1 MLSISP
7 KHYHNEK
14 ETWSDF
20 ILEAVKDTIIPEMDG
35 AYTILIVIQFC
46 LELLLFLV
54 AVIVVKWPQAA
65 LIRAETTQEEQTVKT
80 LNRIHRANQPQLLE
94 LDEHAG
100 LVQDTCLLIACHKSC
115 VTAERTHTF
124 ANTLRA
130 ALKVF
135 PPKAIFVCDNAPSL
149 NPWDRTEQVCESVS
163 RGEGYTGDQKINYL
177 FIPEVGASLHRFVCA
192 CCVCVWWL
200 SCFGRLTCVGVDD
213 SVVGAGKQVTRDVL
227 VHRVLDP

>member
-1 MLSISP
+1 MVNVCCLPVRYLVLSISP

-14 ETWSDF
+14 ETWGDF
-20 ILEAVKDTIIPEMDG
+20 ILEAVKDTVIPEMDC

-46 LELLLFLV
+46 LELLLFMV
-54 AVIVVKWPQAA
+54 AVIVVKWPKAA
-65 LIRAETTQEEQTVKT
+65 LIRATTTQQEQTVKT

-177 FIPEVGASLHRFVCA
+177 FIPEVGAPSLLARC
-192 CCVCVWWL
+192 L
-200 SCFGRLTCVGVDD
+200 L
-213 SVVGAGKQVTRDVL
+213 
-227 VHRVLDP
+227 